1 MPKPIQIKGKDYF
14 VNVAVV
20 RGNTAS
26 GDVNFFVE
34 LYDEEPSFVNG
45 EASVEPVEMIQGFGD
60 AGTLYYQ
67 LKGALETC
75 GVKKLRSTG
84 ARSGVGPVMP
94 RRLGESLHP
103 SRDPELWLQLAH
115 RARAGRRL

>member
-14 VNVAVV
+14 VNVGVV

-34 LYDEEPSFVNG
+34 LYDEEPTFVNG

-67 LKGALETC
+67 LKGALEA
-75 GVKKLRSTG
+75 LDAIRS
-84 ARSGVGPVMP
+84 
-94 RRLGESLHP
+94 
-103 SRDPELWLQLAH
+103 W
-115 RARAGRRL
+115 